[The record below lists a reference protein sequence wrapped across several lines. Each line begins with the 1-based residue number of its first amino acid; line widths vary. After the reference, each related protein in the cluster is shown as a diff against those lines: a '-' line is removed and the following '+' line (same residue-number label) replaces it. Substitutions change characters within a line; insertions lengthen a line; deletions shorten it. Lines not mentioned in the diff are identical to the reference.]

1 MVRTSM
7 MTTSEVTLSTNDLT
21 SEVDEPMT
29 DLASL
34 DMLLRLV
41 IHEEGYKNKYE
52 ATLKE
57 LEFVRAFVVL
67 YDETECD
74 ECALHITNITI
85 V

>member
-1 MVRTSM
+1 M

-67 YDETECD
+67 YDEIECD
-74 ECALHITNITI
+74 ECALHITNIT
-85 V
+85 VV